1 MFTRISSLSVVLGS
15 LIAGSIPLFS
25 ADTTSIQ
32 MELTANYA
40 NLGTNISSIRSFAE
54 APKNFDVINASDDE
68 RARFGFPT
76 RPDPKAEPAH
86 YAQWT
91 RAMQAAKIHWQGQ
104 LKAAPSPKSSADTSL
119 ATETVEPQAATAAT
133 GPTSST
139 SLDWS
144 GVVLTK
150 NLNGYSPTQSF
161 RDIYSL
167 ITVQVAQLPFGG
179 SCNPNFGETEFDQI
193 SWVGLNGYV
202 KGAAI
207 QPGSNRGALMGGVW
221 SFIQCSPWV
230 PNYTGY
236 FATFGWTGANYLA
249 FPVHPGDIVYTEV
262 TAPAGGTQPSY
273 LFIEDLTTLT
283 YNSYTISVPS
293 GYTFV
298 GDSAEWIVSRPCCRG
313 TGYPY
318 ELLNTGETFFDGG
331 AALDNAGKTLYPGSQ
346 DPSTQ
351 LLTMRDDYGS
361 QNIQLVYQGASGY
374 EGSHAVML
382 QTTGC
387 VWSGGCVVK

>member
-1 MFTRISSLSVVLGS
+1 MFTKISSLSIVLVGVITVS
-15 LIAGSIPLFS
+15 SPLFS
-25 ADTTSIQ
+25 ADTTSLQ
-32 MELTANYA
+32 TELTANYA
-40 NLGTNISSIRSFAE
+40 NFATNVSSIRSFAE
-54 APKNFDVINASDDE
+54 APKNFDMINASDDE
-68 RARFGFPT
+68 RAHFGFPA
-76 RPDPKAEPAH
+76 RPDSKAEPEH
-86 YAQWT
+86 YAQWA

-104 LKAAPSPKSSADTSL
+104 LKLAPSSKNSVDTSL
-119 ATETVEPQAATAAT
+119 TTETVEAQTTTAAT

-150 NLNGYSPTQSF
+150 NLSSYSPTQSF

-179 SCNPNFGETEFDQI
+179 SCNPNVGETEFDQM
-193 SWVGLNGYV
+193 SWVGLNGYI

-207 QPGSNRGALMGGVW
+207 QPGSRRGALMGGVW
-221 SFIQCSPWV
+221 SFIQCSPYV
-230 PNYTGY
+230 PDYTGY
-236 FATFGWTGANYLA
+236 FATFGWSGANYFA
-249 FPVHPGDIVYTEV
+249 FPVNPGDIVYTEV

-283 YNSYTISVPS
+283 YNAYTVSVPS

-298 GDSAEWIVSRPCCRG
+298 GDSAEWIVSRPCCRAS
-313 TGYPY
+313 GYPY

-331 AALDNAGKTLYPGSQ
+331 AALDNAGHTLYPGSQ
-346 DPSTQ
+346 EPSTQ
-351 LLTMRDDYGS
+351 LLTMRDDYNS
-361 QNIQLVYQGASGY
+361 QPIQLVYQGAAGY